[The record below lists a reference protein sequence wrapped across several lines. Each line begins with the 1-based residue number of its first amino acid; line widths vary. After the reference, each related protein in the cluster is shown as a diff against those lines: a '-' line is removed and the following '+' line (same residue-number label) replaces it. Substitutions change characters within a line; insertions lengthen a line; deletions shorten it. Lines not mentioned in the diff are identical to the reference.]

1 MDVAFVCLSVSW
13 YALIPK
19 QTSVVRDAR
28 SPLRT
33 QLMEGSGVELD
44 VRGSDSVPGVKRNPF
59 VDADDDTMSRA

>member
-33 QLMEGSGVELD
+33 QLMERSDMELELQD
-44 VRGSDSVPGVKRNPF
+44 PDSVPSAKRNPF
-59 VDADDDTMSRA
+59 VDADDESTSRA